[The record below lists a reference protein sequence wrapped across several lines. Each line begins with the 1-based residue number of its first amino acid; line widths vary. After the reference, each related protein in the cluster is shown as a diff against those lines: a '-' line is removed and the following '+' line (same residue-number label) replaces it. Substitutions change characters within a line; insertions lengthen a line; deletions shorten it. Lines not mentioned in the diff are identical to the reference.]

1 LVGHMAVMVTNFWL
15 GNPLVVE
22 RHARA
27 IMERYVQE
35 RHGQIVKSVNHDPK
49 TLAGIYLPLVLWML
63 GYPDR
68 AVAIVH
74 ERDSHARRI
83 GHPFDSG
90 FVLTLGAW
98 VFHYRREPEKQY
110 ACNKAIQ
117 KLARDSG
124 LPFLSEVLAPYLSTG
139 ISLAQMG
146 RLSEGIEHMQT
157 GIRLWE
163 SAGARTVTPYI
174 RSRLGEALALSGD
187 VEGGLSHVDAMLE
200 QISRPGWQ
208 ERGHLAEILRLKGWM
223 LSLKGDFAGAE
234 KNYLASFDW
243 AREQQAKSWE
253 LRAAMSMARLWRD
266 QGKPQQARELLAPV
280 YGWFTEGFDTL
291 DLKEAKALLEELAVS
306 T

>member
-1 LVGHMAVMVTNFWL
+1 
-15 GNPLVVE
+15 
-22 RHARA
+22 
-27 IMERYVQE
+27 MERYVQE

-110 ACNKAIQ
+110 ACNKEIQ

-146 RLSEGIEHMQT
+146 RLSRGSNTCRPASGYGNPVAREPSVRISGR
-157 GIRLWE
+157 GSVRL
-163 SAGARTVTPYI
+163 
-174 RSRLGEALALSGD
+174 
-187 VEGGLSHVDAMLE
+187 
-200 QISRPGWQ
+200 
-208 ERGHLAEILRLKGWM
+208 LRLAAT
-223 LSLKGDFAGAE
+223 LK
-234 KNYLASFDW
+234 
-243 AREQQAKSWE
+243 
-253 LRAAMSMARLWRD
+253 AACRTSM
-266 QGKPQQARELLAPV
+266 
-280 YGWFTEGFDTL
+280 
-291 DLKEAKALLEELAVS
+291 
-306 T
+306 

>member
-1 LVGHMAVMVTNFWL
+1 MRGKTTADEELLLVGHMAVMVTNFWL

-49 TLAGIYLPLVLWML
+49 TLAGFYLPLVLWML

-74 ERDSHARRI
+74 ERNSHARRI
-83 GHPFDSG
+83 GHPSNSG

-117 KLARDSG
+117 KLARNSG
-124 LPFLSEVLAPYLSTG
+124 LPFLSEVLAPFLSTG

-146 RLSEGIEHMQT
+146 RLSRGDRTHADRHPAM
-157 GIRLWE
+157 GIRWRE
-163 SAGARTVTPYI
+163 NRHSVYPVAAR
-174 RSRLGEALALSGD
+174 
-187 VEGGLSHVDAMLE
+187 
-200 QISRPGWQ
+200 
-208 ERGHLAEILRLKGWM
+208 
-223 LSLKGDFAGAE
+223 
-234 KNYLASFDW
+234 
-243 AREQQAKSWE
+243 
-253 LRAAMSMARLWRD
+253 
-266 QGKPQQARELLAPV
+266 
-280 YGWFTEGFDTL
+280 
-291 DLKEAKALLEELAVS
+291 
-306 T
+306 